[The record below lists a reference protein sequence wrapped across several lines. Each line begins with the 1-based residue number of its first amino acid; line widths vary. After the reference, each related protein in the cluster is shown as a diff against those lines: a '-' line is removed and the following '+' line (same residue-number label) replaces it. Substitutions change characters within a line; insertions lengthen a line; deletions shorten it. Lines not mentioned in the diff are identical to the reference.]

1 MVSRYVINLYA
12 RISFFTYSKIK
23 RKNKILL
30 VLDEQETRNELN
42 NNNNINSSKET
53 TRKNIRNKTNLF
65 RATRVKIR

>member
-12 RISFFTYSKIK
+12 RLSFFTYNKIK

-42 NNNNINSSKET
+42 NNNNNNKKET
-53 TRKNIRNKTNLF
+53 TRKNIRHKTNLF